1 MSEVRKTLQLD
12 DDGTSNKLTM
22 VTRSRKKKIKDLN
35 DIIIC
40 SICNGYLIEAT
51 TISDCL
57 HACKYFIIYIF
68 ERKLKTYIK
77 FRFIELLNFMVF
89 GAVYYRL

>member
-1 MSEVRKTLQLD
+1 MSEMERKTLQLD
-12 DDGTSNKLTM
+12 DDRMSNKLTM

-51 TISDCL
+51 TITDCL
-57 HACKYFIIYIF
+57 HACKYFIFCNIF
-68 ERKLKTYIK
+68 
-77 FRFIELLNFMVF
+77 FMPINTNV
-89 GAVYYRL
+89 R